1 MAKHFKEAREVME
14 RDDGHVS
21 GILHL
26 TEEARNMRNAGRQ
39 LESEQQGGTANQD
52 LVGAVKELQQA
63 VKEAQDSNEKM
74 VEQLSQM
81 LYDMHEIMDEIK
93 SIRSDAEDG
102 SRIAERAAV
111 NGMNRVQKQ
120 VEEITVEGIKEVT
133 ERNKAYIDQKVQE
146 AKRRIERLAMIT
158 LPDRLFQFC
167 KWASIILLLFILS
180 HIAWSMVA

>member
-26 TEEARNMRNAGRQ
+26 SEEARDMRNAGRQ
-39 LESEQQGGTANQD
+39 LESEQQGAAVNQD
-52 LVGAVKELQQA
+52 FVGAVKELQQA
-63 VKEAQDSNEKM
+63 VEETRRNNEKIA
-74 VEQLSQM
+74 EQMSQM
-81 LYDMHEIMDEIK
+81 LYDMHEMMDEIK
-93 SIRSDAEDG
+93 SIRSDAKDG
-102 SRIAERAAV
+102 SRIAERAV
-111 NGMNRVQKQ
+111 ESGMRRVQKQ
-120 VEEITVEGIKEVT
+120 VEEKAVKGIEEVT

-158 LPDRLFQFC
+158 VPDRLFQFC
-167 KWASIILLLFILS
+167 KWTSIILLLFILS